1 MALTQAEAVRD
12 EPISRIPARIVAFR
26 DDPGKIDAEC
36 SLPSNPND
44 WKNGIT
50 VSAIILTQLA
60 KRHQR
65 AIAAITPFAAG
76 YHLLVR
82 VHRLTIR
89 SPSSTTQ

>member
-1 MALTQAEAVRD
+1 MALTQTEAVRD
-12 EPISRIPARIVAFR
+12 APTSGIPERIVAFR

-60 KRHQR
+60 KRHQ
-65 AIAAITPFAAG
+65 G
-76 YHLLVR
+76 Q
-82 VHRLTIR
+82 
-89 SPSSTTQ
+89 SPPLPPSRQATTCWCVSID